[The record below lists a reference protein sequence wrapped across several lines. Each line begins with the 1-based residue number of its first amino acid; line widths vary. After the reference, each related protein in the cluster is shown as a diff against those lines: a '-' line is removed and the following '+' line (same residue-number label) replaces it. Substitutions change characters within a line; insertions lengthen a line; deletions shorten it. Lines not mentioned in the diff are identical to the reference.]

1 MENTKLITDSEIEG
15 IMLRS
20 AMHLP
25 DSPSDRGMRPA
36 QIKRA
41 LSEPVRLLAQ
51 LLNSKFKFM
60 SAEGSLV
67 LVEMTDAQ
75 VDELFA

>member
-1 MENTKLITDSEIEG
+1 MENTKLITDRELEG

-20 AMHLP
+20 AMSLP

-41 LSEPVRLLAQ
+41 FSEPVRLLAL
-51 LLNSKFKFM
+51 LLNDKLEFLFTEKPPT
-60 SAEGSLV
+60 LI
-67 LVEMTDAQ
+67 EMTSAQ
-75 VDELFA
+75 VDGLFI

>member
-1 MENTKLITDSEIEG
+1 MEDTKLITDTELEG

-20 AMHLP
+20 AMSLP

-41 LSEPVRLLAQ
+41 LAEPVRLLAQ

-60 SAEGSLV
+60 STDGSLV
-67 LVEMTDAQ
+67 LLEMTNAQ